1 MGVRIQSV
9 WGIRIR
15 GIWQPLQL
23 RAGQPPPALTAEMS
37 AIVAKAEHNDP
48 TWKADA
54 QAINVDLGC
63 VLVAGLGILESG
75 AA

>member
-9 WGIRIR
+9 WGIRVR
-15 GIWQPLQL
+15 GLWRPIVAPE
-23 RAGQPPPALTAEMS
+23 AITPAMS
-37 AIVAKAEHNDP
+37 AVVAKAERNDP

-54 QAINVDLGC
+54 KAIDVDLGC
-63 VLVAGLGILESG
+63 VLVAGLGVIEG

>member
-9 WGIRIR
+9 WGIRVR
-15 GIWQPLQL
+15 GVWNPLPSP
-23 RAGQPPPALTAEMS
+23 AGITPAMS
-37 AIVAKAEHNDP
+37 AIVAKAERNDP

-54 QAINVDLGC
+54 KAINVDLGC
-63 VLVAGLGILESG
+63 VLVAGLGVIESG

>member
-9 WGIRIR
+9 WGIRVR
-15 GIWQPLQL
+15 GIWRPI
-23 RAGQPPPALTAEMS
+23 GGPDGITPAMS
-37 AIVAKAEHNDP
+37 AVVAKAQRNDP

-54 QAINVDLGC
+54 TAIDVDLGC
-63 VLVAGLGILESG
+63 VLVAGLSVKESG

>member
-1 MGVRIQSV
+1 
-9 WGIRIR
+9 
-15 GIWQPLQL
+15 
-23 RAGQPPPALTAEMS
+23 MS
-37 AIVAKAEHNDP
+37 AVVAKAEGNDP